1 MDSLRFENFALISIL
16 FCLGSLFMGSGQLR
30 LSLAKNI
37 CHHSLIF
44 PVISRK
50 NKYGFNKLFRL
61 NDGGVYSN
69 LITLLYLYPRFLF
82 ISMPSSAEEII
93 P

>member
-16 FCLGSLFMGSGQLR
+16 FCLDSLFMGSGQLR

-37 CHHSLIF
+37 HSHTLIF

-50 NKYGFNKLFRL
+50 TKCGFNKLFRL
-61 NDGGVYSN
+61 NDGGGLFKFDYFIIF
-69 LITLLYLYPRFLF
+69 ITQIF
-82 ISMPSSAEEII
+82 I
-93 P
+93 